1 MRPDADFQKS
11 MGVFKNRRPR
21 TRTSAIRVEIV
32 VDPVHFCSS
41 AVKARA
47 KALHLMTKLRMQA
60 GMNLARISSLT
71 SQDFGET

>member
-1 MRPDADFQKS
+1 VSPAGLELHVARQATICERDTTA
-11 MGVFKNRRPR
+11 
-21 TRTSAIRVEIV
+21 RVEIV